1 MWQYQRAVSIP
12 AQGVGLVT
20 NVGEVSVLFVTSKL
34 AYYHN
39 HRVVIDVWPTLSEDK
54 RKQRMDFSL
63 TSGRF
68 TDLFPNPKPIDRKLM

>member
-12 AQGVGLVT
+12 ARGVGFVT

-39 HRVVIDVWPTLSEDK
+39 HRVID
-54 RKQRMDFSL
+54 
-63 TSGRF
+63 
-68 TDLFPNPKPIDRKLM
+68 I